1 MVFRL
6 HIHRFPVAVQNV
18 GDSLERVEADTDGQ
32 RDLRHGNG
40 RARNGVQ
47 VFYNERAVLKDEQKQ
62 NIYKNTAANG

>member
-6 HIHRFPVAVQNV
+6 HVYRFPVAVQNV
-18 GDSLERVEADTDGQ
+18 GDSLKRVEADTDGQ

-40 RARNGVQ
+40 RARNSVQ

-62 NIYKNTAANG
+62 NIYQNTAANG